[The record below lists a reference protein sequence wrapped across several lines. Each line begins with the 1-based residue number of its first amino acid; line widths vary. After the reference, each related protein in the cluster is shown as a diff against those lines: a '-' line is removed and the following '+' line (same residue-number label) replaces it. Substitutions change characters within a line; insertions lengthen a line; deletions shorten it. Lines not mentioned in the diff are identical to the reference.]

1 MPLERERLIFFA
13 YFNSPLYRTFL
24 LEAARTSG
32 SSPLD
37 GDSILKVWEDGFL
50 QFFASHA
57 RHGVKPDRMVCP
69 IPSIVNV
76 DTNQV
81 ERLSDLKE
89 LSSDDLVNLFAEI
102 VNSGKVWRMRKDDGI
117 CDVCQSDY
125 RSDNTFIG
133 ILNKRLLLG
142 RWEGLGDFPE
152 LKRLQDAGVHDR
164 TIAKVVCL
172 AHELWGTQL
181 WSERMAVCVD
191 ALLKQG
197 LSDDTSRRFSLVMKT
212 IEARRPERERM
223 AAFAAPAPFGLC
235 NPDRTVM
242 HFSTPLLQVLP
253 IGPVYVRSEEHSRL
267 VKFAPLIRRLK
278 SLNSSFPV
286 HPLCLERIEFYMQLY
301 RLSVEVMQCQR
312 KNTTVIDHLS
322 CNRPH
327 LRVPIDWR
335 RAYNNL
341 GIVNI
346 EDLVIQ

>member
-13 YFNSPLYRTFL
+13 YFNSSLYRTFL
-24 LEAARTSG
+24 LEAAKASG

-50 QFFASHA
+50 QYFASHA
-57 RHGVKPDRMVCP
+57 RQEVKTDQMICP

-76 DTNQV
+76 YTNQV
-81 ERLSDLKE
+81 ERLSGLQE
-89 LSSDDLVNLFAEI
+89 LSPDDLLHLFAEI
-102 VNSGKVWRMRKDDGI
+102 VNSGKVWRMRKDDRI
-117 CDVCQSDY
+117 CDVCKSDY
-125 RSDNTFIG
+125 RSDNTFIR
-133 ILNKRLLLG
+133 LLTKRLTLG
-142 RWEGLGDFPE
+142 RWEGLGDFAE
-152 LKRLQDAGVHDR
+152 LRRLQDAGVHDR
-164 TIAKVVCL
+164 TIAKAVCL

-191 ALLKQG
+191 TLLENG
-197 LSDDTSRRFSLVMKT
+197 LSDDTSHRFSRVMKT
-212 IEARRPERERM
+212 VESRRPERELM

-242 HFSTPLLQVLP
+242 HFSTPLLRVLP
-253 IGPVYVRSEEHSRL
+253 IGPVYAGSKEHGRL
-267 VKFAPLIRRLK
+267 VKFAPLIGRLK

-286 HPLCLERIEFYMQLY
+286 HSLCLESTEFFMELY
-301 RLSVEVMQCQR
+301 RLSVEVMQCQS
-312 KNTTVIDHLS
+312 KNTSAIDHLS
-322 CNRPH
+322 CNRPY

-341 GIVNI
+341 GIENI